1 MEAFRREPRSLLA
14 VIFSVESV
22 DTLKGDGINEDP
34 AGWYKDAGPC
44 GEFTIATD
52 NPRVANDKE
61 DIVKTR
67 TENMI
72 QAGRDC
78 CVNRHNGRRRSA

>member
-14 VIFSVESV
+14 VIFSMESV
-22 DTLKGDGINEDP
+22 DKLKGDGINEDP
-34 AGWYKDAGPC
+34 AGWYKDAGTC

-52 NPRVANDKE
+52 SPRVANEKE

-72 QAGRDC
+72 RVWRNC
-78 CVNRHNGRRRSA
+78 CVNRHYGRRRLA